1 MKRTNQVKIP
11 DRLLFKV
18 VDARESLLENVGER
32 GYYPSVFA
40 QMSLP
45 GRRPPGSEY
54 TRDVGNGYTMTI
66 LCPER
71 VGLPHGIYARGILA
85 YITREVTWKKRLGVD
100 DPKIVRLGSSLGDF
114 LYTLKRKGRPTGGER
129 GSLTT
134 VRRHLHSLVRS
145 NIQFATSADQVLNE
159 DFTNY
164 RFVKSGTHARG
175 PKLWEPDRDEKTGD
189 LICRLDEDFYY
200 DLVGEDGKPGHAMP
214 FTDVILHTLW
224 PNYLMV
230 DIALWLTYRSNE
242 MHKRGMGNLRL
253 SWPALL
259 RQFGEAYT
267 APGSDRV
274 FKQRFWKAFEVVRA
288 LYDPSDPDA
297 VRLHEVGDALWL
309 TVRRRMVVPS
319 DEAEFDLWARQQR
332 QAKRE
337 RPGPRERELATP
349 WLFGS

>member
-1 MKRTNQVKIP
+1 MKRTKQVKIP

-18 VDARESLLENVGER
+18 VDTRESLLEDVGER

-85 YITREVTWKKRLGVD
+85 YITREVKWRKRFGVD
-100 DPKIVRLGSSLGDF
+100 DPKIVRLGKGLGDF
-114 LYTLKRKGRPTGGER
+114 LFSLKRKGRATGGER

-145 NIQFATSADQVLNE
+145 NIQFATSADAVLNE

-175 PKLWEPDRDEKTGD
+175 PQLWLPDRDQTSGE
-189 LICRLDEDFYY
+189 LVIRLDEDFYY

-214 FTDVILHTLW
+214 FTADVIHTLW
-224 PNYLMV
+224 PNYMMV
-230 DIALWLTYRSNE
+230 DIAMWLTYRSNE
-242 MHKRGMGNLRL
+242 IECGMKRL

-319 DEAEFDLWARQQR
+319 DEAAFDLWARQQR

-337 RPGPRERELATP
+337 RPGPREFTTP

>member
-1 MKRTNQVKIP
+1 MRTKHVKIP

-18 VDARESLLENVGER
+18 VDARESLLEGVGER

-54 TRDVGNGYTMTI
+54 TRDVGDGYTMTI

-85 YITREVTWKKRLGVD
+85 YITREVTWRKRLGVD
-100 DPKIVRLGSSLGDF
+100 DPKIVKLGESLGDF

-129 GSLTT
+129 GTLTT

-145 NIQFATSADQVLNE
+145 NIQFSTSADAVLNE

-175 PKLWEPDRDEKTGD
+175 PQLWQPDRDEKSGE
-189 LICRLDEDFYY
+189 LVIRLDEDFYY
-200 DLVGEDGKPGHAMP
+200 DLVGEDGNAGHAMP
-214 FTDVILHTLW
+214 FTADIMHELW

-230 DIALWLTYRSNE
+230 DIAMWLTYRSNE
-242 MHKRGMGNLRL
+242 MIKRGIGMKRL

-319 DEAEFDLWARQQR
+319 DEAEFDLWAKNERR
-332 QAKRE
+332 SKFGGMLAKK
-337 RPGPRERELATP
+337 RPDPHP

>member
-1 MKRTNQVKIP
+1 MLKKQVKIP

-85 YITREVTWKKRLGVD
+85 YITREVKWRKRHGVD
-100 DPKIVRLGSSLGDF
+100 DPKIVTLGKGLGDF
-114 LYTLKRKGRPTGGER
+114 LFTLKRKGRPTGGER
-129 GSLTT
+129 GSLTM

-145 NIQFATSADQVLNE
+145 NIQFATSADAVLNE

-175 PKLWEPDRDEKTGD
+175 PQLWAPDRDEATGD
-189 LICRLDEDFYY
+189 LVIRLDEDFYY

-214 FTDVILHTLW
+214 FTAGVIHALW

-230 DIALWLTYRSNE
+230 DIAMWLTYRSNE
-242 MHKRGMGNLRL
+242 IECGMKRL
-253 SWPALL
+253 SWPSLL

-319 DEAEFDLWARQQR
+319 DEAAFDLWARQQR
-332 QAKRE
+332 VAKRQTT
-337 RPGPRERELATP
+337 GPRELTTP

>member
-1 MKRTNQVKIP
+1 MKRTKQVKIP

-18 VDARESLLENVGER
+18 VDTRESLLESVGER

-40 QMSLP
+40 MMSLP

-71 VGLPHGIYARGILA
+71 VGLPHGIYARGNLA
-85 YITREVTWKKRLGVD
+85 YITREVKWRKRLGVD
-100 DPKIVRLGSSLGDF
+100 DPKIVRLGTGLGDY
-114 LYTLKRKGRPTGGER
+114 LYQLKRKGRPTGGER
-129 GSLTT
+129 GSLTA

-145 NIQFATSADQVLNE
+145 NIQFSTSADAVLNE

-175 PKLWEPDRDEKTGD
+175 PQLWQPDRDEKTGD
-189 LICRLDEDFYY
+189 LVIRLDDDFYY

-214 FTDVILHTLW
+214 FAADILHTLW

-230 DIALWLTYRSNE
+230 DIAMWLTYRSNE
-242 MHKRGMGNLRL
+242 IECGMKRL

-274 FKQRFWKAFEVVRA
+274 FKQRFWRAFEVVRA

-297 VRLHEVGDALWL
+297 VRLHEVGETLWL

-319 DEAEFDLWARQQR
+319 DEAAYDLWARQQR

-337 RPGPRERELATP
+337 RPGPREFTTP